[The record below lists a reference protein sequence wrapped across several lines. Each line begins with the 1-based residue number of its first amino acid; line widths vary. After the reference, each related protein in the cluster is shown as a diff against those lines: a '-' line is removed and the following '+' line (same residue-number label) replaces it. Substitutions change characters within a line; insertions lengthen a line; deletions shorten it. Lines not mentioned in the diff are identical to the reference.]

1 MRTFFLTLITFI
13 SISAFAQQEMDT
25 VYRRCPIFIT
35 DTITANNFFLE
46 GLPATLTV
54 DRVKDNLT
62 VTVRQKDQFFTI
74 FFSDKKLKTGKYNIA
89 VNPGKHGVAAK
100 YSFRSGD
107 QVSYVNVS
115 SGTIDVSFDD
125 AKGLWLLKVKGL
137 IANLVGRS
145 ISYYS
150 AKANLYFK

>member
-1 MRTFFLTLITFI
+1 MRNIFLTLITFI
-13 SISAFAQQEMDT
+13 SISAVAQQERDT

-35 DTITANNFFLE
+35 DTITSNNFFLE
-46 GLPATLTV
+46 GQPATLTV
-54 DRVKDNLT
+54 ERAKGDLT

-74 FFSDKKLKTGKYNIA
+74 FFMDKKLKAGKYKIQ
-89 VNPGKHGVAAK
+89 VNPSRRDVAAK

-115 SGTIDVSFDD
+115 SGIIDVSFDD